1 MTWTAERIAELKR
14 LWAAGTPTAEIGR
27 RLGVSKNAVVGKAH
41 RLGLAARPS
50 PIKRNDVTLI
60 SVVVDGDR
68 PCQWPFGDPS
78 ADGFHF
84 CGAPVLVGKPYC
96 PAHCDLAYVR
106 ADRRTDRRTDR
117 AA

>member
-27 RLGVSKNAVVGKAH
+27 CLGVSKNAVVGKAH

-50 PIKRNDVTLI
+50 PIKRSEVTLI
-60 SVVVDGDR
+60 GVVVDGNR
-68 PCQWPFGDPS
+68 PCQWPFGHPG
-78 ADGFHF
+78 ADDFHF

-96 PAHCDLAYVR
+96 PEHCDLAYVR
-106 ADRRTDRRTDR
+106 ADRRADRRAVR

>member
-50 PIKRNDVTLI
+50 PIKRSDVTLVG
-60 SVVVDGDR
+60 VVVDGNR
-68 PCQWPFGDPS
+68 PCQWPFGDPLGCPGHARRS
-78 ADGFHF
+78 LQCAR
-84 CGAPVLVGKPYC
+84 YC
-96 PAHCDLAYVR
+96 IQS
-106 ADRRTDRRTDR
+106 RRVFNIR
-117 AA
+117 